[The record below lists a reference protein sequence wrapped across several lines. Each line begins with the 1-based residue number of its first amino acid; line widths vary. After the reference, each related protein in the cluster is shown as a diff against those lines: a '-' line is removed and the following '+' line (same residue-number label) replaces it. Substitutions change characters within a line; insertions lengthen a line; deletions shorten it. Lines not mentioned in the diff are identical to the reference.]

1 MAEKTKNRDGGK
13 PQRHDRGNNR
23 TSTGR
28 APGGS
33 KPGERGS
40 KTGGQRGS
48 TPRPSSSSGG
58 ARPRSA
64 GPRVNRDALWF
75 YGQHAVEAAIK
86 NSRRQVKNLLATEE
100 AMARMPILQR
110 SGLAIRPCQA
120 SDIER
125 LLARDAVHQGVA
137 AEVAP
142 LPTLQLERV
151 IAIQPEQSFILA
163 LDQVTDPRN
172 FGAILRTAAG
182 LGVRAVITP
191 ERRSAPLNGAAA
203 KAASGALDIVPI
215 VEVVNL
221 SRALERL
228 KVSHFVVT
236 GLDGES
242 EHTIEQAKPA
252 ARRVL
257 VLGSEG
263 DGMRRLTGEKC
274 DEILSISIAKAM
286 ESLNVSVAAGI
297 AIHQLLQ
304 TDRRG

>member
-1 MAEKTKNRDGGK
+1 MPDSTKNRPDK
-13 PQRHDRGNNR
+13 SRQR
-23 TSTGR
+23 
-28 APGGS
+28 PGGAT
-33 KPGERGS
+33 KNPKAGNRGS
-40 KTGGQRGS
+40 HSGPRKQGQGQPNRHRQGGSRPRQ
-48 TPRPSSSSGG
+48 TPRE
-58 ARPRSA
+58 
-64 GPRVNRDALWF
+64 NRDALWF
-75 YGQHAVEAAIK
+75 YGQHAVEAAIR

-100 AMARMPILQR
+100 AMARMPMLQR
-110 SGLAIRPCQA
+110 AGLAIRPCQPA
-120 SDIER
+120 DIER
-125 LLARDAVHQGVA
+125 LLPRDAVHQGVA

-142 LPTLQLERV
+142 LPPLQLDRV
-151 IAIQPEQSFILA
+151 IAIQQPKSFFLA

-172 FGAILRTAAG
+172 FGAIIRTAAG
-182 LGVRAVITP
+182 LGVQAVITP

-228 KVSHFVVT
+228 KQAEYLIT

-242 EHTIEQAKPA
+242 RTRIGDAKA
-252 ARRVL
+252 TSRRVL

-274 DEILSISIAKAM
+274 DEVLSIEINKSM

-297 AIHQLLQ
+297 AMHQLLKI
-304 TDRRG
+304 DRGQ